1 MFNPTEVVIDAFEA
15 HLRHAYTSTYT
26 TLEPSYPG
34 IISYVS
40 RMALEIIANS
50 DAPYHDFN
58 HTMSVTLVGQEMLK
72 GKHLREGGVSP
83 LDWLHF
89 TISLLCHD
97 IGYVRGICKN
107 DRGGRYVINTA
118 RETVAVPPGATDA
131 ALTPYHVER
140 GKIFVRERF
149 ANNPVIDAD
158 IICANI
164 EFTQFPVPAENAKG
178 AGPSYPDLLRAA
190 DLIGQMADPQYMR
203 RISAL
208 YREFQETGAA
218 EKLGYQN
225 AASLREAYPSFFW
238 TMVRPYIDDG
248 LRYLNMTQNGKQWI
262 ANLYAHVF
270 AEEHDL
276 PSLGPERVI
285 AAV

>member
-1 MFNPTEVVIDAFEA
+1 MFNATEVVIDAFEA
-15 HLRHAYTSTYT
+15 RLRNAYVNTYT
-26 TLEPSYPG
+26 TLEPGYPG

-50 DAPYHDFN
+50 DAPYHDLN
-58 HTMSVTLVGQEMLK
+58 HTMGVTLVGQEMLK

-83 LDWLHF
+83 QDWLHF

-97 IGYVRGICKN
+97 VGYVRGICKH
-107 DRGGRYVINTA
+107 DRDGRYVINTA
-118 RETVAVPPGATDA
+118 QDTVAVAQGATDA

-149 ANNPVIDAD
+149 GDNPNIDAD
-158 IICANI
+158 VICANI
-164 EFTQFPVPAENAKG
+164 EYTQFPVPEANSKDS
-178 AGPSYPDLLRAA
+178 GPSYPDLLRAA
-190 DLIGQMADPQYMR
+190 DLIGQMADPNYMR

-208 YREFQETGAA
+208 FMEFQETGTTQ
-218 EKLGYQN
+218 KLGYRN
-225 AASLREAYPSFFW
+225 AADLRAAYPAFFW
-238 TMVRPYIDDG
+238 SMVRPYIDDG
-248 LRYLNMTQNGKQWI
+248 LRYLSMTQNGKQWI

-276 PSLGPERVI
+276 PSLGPERVT
-285 AAV
+285 AVA

>member
-15 HLRHAYTSTYT
+15 RLRNAYVSTYT
-26 TLEPSYPG
+26 TLEPGYPG

-58 HTMSVTLVGQEMLK
+58 HTMGVTLVGQEMLK

-83 LDWLHF
+83 QDWLHF

-97 IGYVRGICKN
+97 IGYVRGICN
-107 DRGGRYVINTA
+107 HDRDGRYVINA
-118 RETVAVPPGATDA
+118 AQDTVAVAPGATDA

-149 ANNPVIDAD
+149 GDNPNIDAEV
-158 IICANI
+158 ICTNI
-164 EFTQFPVPAENAKG
+164 EYTQFPVPEENSKDSD
-178 AGPSYPDLLRAA
+178 PSYPDLLRAA
-190 DLIGQMADPQYMR
+190 DLIGQMADPNYMR

-208 YREFQETGAA
+208 FMEFQETGAA
-218 EKLGYQN
+218 QKLGYQN
-225 AASLREAYPSFFW
+225 AADLRAAYPSFFW
-238 TMVRPYIDDG
+238 NMVRPYIDDG
-248 LRYLNMTQNGKQWI
+248 LRYLGMTQNGKQWI

-276 PSLGPERVI
+276 PSLGPERVT
-285 AAV
+285 AVA